1 MIYPKKKIEEMQIS
15 EHFSMDEF
23 CISDTAK
30 RLGIANL
37 PDQQASESLVYLVR
51 NLLEPLRRAYGK
63 PLHINSGYRCPALNR
78 AVGGV
83 SSSQHLKG
91 EAADISCDDPVALL
105 QLLRQ
110 TELVFDQAI
119 LYPTFLH
126 VSLRRQN
133 NRQRIIIK
141 KKIDRYE

>member
-1 MIYPKKKIEEMQIS
+1 MQIS

-37 PDQQASESLVYLVR
+37 PDQEASESLVYLVR
-51 NLLEPLRRAYGK
+51 NLLEPLRQAYGK

-83 SSSQHLKG
+83 
-91 EAADISCDDPVALL
+91 SCDDPVALL

-141 KKIDRYE
+141 KK